1 MRTWIVLVT
10 LQIIKKDLCGS
21 SLFKL
26 KSQMGEPMRAKFLGV
41 KFDVPFTR
49 EELGIRRNVWEHLI
63 SVKGELTEKFSSQ
76 CLAQK
81 RHCSY
86 KNP

>member
-1 MRTWIVLVT
+1 
-10 LQIIKKDLCGS
+10 
-21 SLFKL
+21 
-26 KSQMGEPMRAKFLGV
+26 MRAKFLGV

-76 CLAQK
+76 CLARK